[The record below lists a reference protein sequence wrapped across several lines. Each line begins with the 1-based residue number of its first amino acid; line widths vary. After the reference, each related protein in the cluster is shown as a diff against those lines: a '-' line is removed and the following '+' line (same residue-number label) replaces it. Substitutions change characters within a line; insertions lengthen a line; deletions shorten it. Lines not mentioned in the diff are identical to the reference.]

1 MGDIVWPWGLL
12 ALWLAACN
20 GAAFLL
26 YGADKRR
33 ARQGRRRIRERT
45 LLLAALLGG
54 SVGALA
60 GMYHFRHKTRHW
72 QFRLGLPAILLC
84 QLALAVWLLNL

>member
-1 MGDIVWPWGLL
+1 MGNLFGPGGLL
-12 ALWLAACN
+12 ALWLIFWN
-20 GAAFLL
+20 LAAFAL

-45 LLLAALLGG
+45 LFLAALLGG

-60 GMYHFRHKTRHW
+60 GMYQFRHKTRHW